1 MSRQLEVWLSG
12 SHIGTLAQVD
22 GRLAFHYAADWLTHS
37 AAMPLS
43 QSLPLRAEPFDDR
56 ATRPFFSDLLPEG
69 VDILPH
75 LGLRPPLAREGG
87 GFLRCYA

>member
-1 MSRQLEVWLSG
+1 MSYGSKGSLEHQCTMSLKLNAPTPLSVTHILNDFACGEAILDEWLKRRALTNHLSG
-12 SHIGTLAQVD
+12 ASRTFVV
-22 GRLAFHYAADWLTHS
+22 T
-37 AAMPLS
+37 
-43 QSLPLRAEPFDDR
+43 
-56 ATRPFFSDLLPEG
+56 